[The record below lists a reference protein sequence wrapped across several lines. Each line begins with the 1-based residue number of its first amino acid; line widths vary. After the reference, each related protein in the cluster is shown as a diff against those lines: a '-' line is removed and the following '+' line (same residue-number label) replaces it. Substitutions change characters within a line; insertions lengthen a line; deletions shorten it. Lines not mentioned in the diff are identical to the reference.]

1 MPAYECLNRCKPE
14 GPRSNGVR
22 DGMSLEEVA
31 AAASPT
37 VLLGLSA
44 QGGLFTEQLVAT
56 VQQAAAAEATLGG
69 GGGGRAV
76 IFPLSNPTASA
87 ECTAAQ
93 AYAWTGGQC
102 VFASG
107 SPFAP
112 FTSADG
118 KSFTP
123 SQCNK

>member
-1 MPAYECLNRCKPE
+1 MSYRCITE
-14 GPRSNGVR
+14 GAPGSGVR
-22 DGMSLEEVA
+22 DGMSLEEA
-31 AAASPT
+31 AVAASPT

-44 QGGLFTEQLVAT
+44 QGGLFTEKLVAT
-56 VQQAAAAEATLGG
+56 VQKAAEAEAAPG

-76 IFPLSNPTASA
+76 IFPLSNPTANA

-93 AYAWTGGQC
+93 AYEWTGGAC

-112 FTSADG
+112 FKKADG
-118 KSFTP
+118 HTFIP